1 VPGARILVKDTLR
14 KLTRRLGYEVINMN
28 RPGASSAVPAGF
40 DLETTATYARVRPF
54 TMTSAERIGALV
66 EATRYIIRAGI
77 PGGIVECGVWKGGSM
92 MAVALTLA
100 NARNADR
107 DLYLFDTYE
116 GMTKPTAVDGQ
127 HARTTWSERQT
138 ASHNTWAYAGLKEVR
153 TNIASTGYPT
163 DRVHYIVGKVEETV
177 PSSAPDSIAILRLDT
192 DWYESTKHELEHLFP
207 RLSKGGVLIIDDYGT
222 YPGARKAVD
231 EYISDRRLSL
241 FLNRIDADARLAIKL

>member
-1 VPGARILVKDTLR
+1 
-14 KLTRRLGYEVINMN
+14 
-28 RPGASSAVPAGF
+28 
-40 DLETTATYARVRPF
+40 
-54 TMTSAERIGALV
+54 
-66 EATRYIIRAGI
+66 
-77 PGGIVECGVWKGGSM
+77 
-92 MAVALTLA
+92 
-100 NARNADR
+100 
-107 DLYLFDTYE
+107 
-116 GMTKPTAVDGQ
+116 VDGQ